1 MATCMGL
8 AGITTDSRYF
18 LRSLKGMPGI
28 WPAFLFLPFPA
39 LAGPVPVLHPDTAAS
54 RAPRFTAFIDVYYAY
69 DLGHSRDDE
78 RPRFLYQYDRHSEVD
93 LNLGLVKVDLERDRV
108 RAAFGLMAG
117 TYAQANLLAEPELL
131 RNVYEARVGLKVSRT
146 YDLWL
151 DAGIFP
157 SHIGLEGAI
166 GIDNWTLTRSI
177 VAENSPYYLS
187 GAKLTWKPGARWEVA
202 ALFLNGW
209 QRIRRVQNDIPC
221 AGTQVLWTMREGM
234 KLNWS
239 TFLGSDVPDS
249 LGLFRAFNNL
259 WWSWEGAKWGVQLGM
274 DAGVQESARDA
285 DPDTW
290 VGLLG
295 IVRRNFKHGWRA
307 TARAEYYADPGQVV
321 VPTATPHGL
330 TTVGYSIGLDKQ
342 VMEDAFIR
350 FEGRTFHGADAVYE
364 SIHGPVRDNTSFTV
378 SMGVRF

>member
-1 MATCMGL
+1 MAMCMGL
-8 AGITTDSRYF
+8 AGIITDIRYR
-18 LRSLKGMPGI
+18 LRSVRGLQGI
-28 WPAFLFLPFPA
+28 WLSCMFLPLAA
-39 LAGPVPVLHPDTAAS
+39 LAGGGPTLPADTPVS
-54 RAPRFTAFIDVYYAY
+54 RVPRFTAFVDVYYAY
-69 DLGHSRDDE
+69 DLGHSRDDD

-93 LNLGLVKVDLERDRV
+93 LNLGLVKVDLERERV

-117 TYAQANLLAEPELL
+117 TYAQANLVGEPELL
-131 RNVYEARVGLKVSRT
+131 RNVFEARVGLKLCRT
-146 YDLWL
+146 HDLWL

-187 GAKLTWKPGARWEVA
+187 GARLTWKPGARWEVA

-221 AGTQVLWTMREGM
+221 AGTQVLWTIRKGM

-239 TFLGSDVPDS
+239 TFVGSDVPDS

-259 WWSWEGAKWGVQLGM
+259 WWSWEGAQWGAQIGL
-274 DAGVQESARDA
+274 DAGMQEAVSGG

-290 VGLLG
+290 AGALVIL
-295 IVRRNFKHGWRA
+295 RRNFKHGWRA
-307 TARAEYYADPGQVV
+307 TARAEYYADPGQVI
-321 VPTATPHGL
+321 VPTGTPHGL

-342 VMEDAFIR
+342 VMEDMFIR
-350 FEGRTFHGADAVYE
+350 FEGRTFHGVDAIYE